1 MPDTHHAYEHLQGIY
16 FPIAIAVFGVVCLGV
31 AALLIAL
38 LFAGC
43 GKRVAPTAPPPTVTV
58 VQPVARDVIEWDEY
72 IGRLESPE
80 TVEVRA
86 RVSGFLRAEL
96 PEDWDR
102 IAHRGPGSRA
112 QTEFSLEFCPRL
124 AAAGLLVPHWP
135 KEYGGQGL

>member
-1 MPDTHHAYEHLQGIY
+1 MNTLRIA
-16 FPIAIAVFGVVCLGV
+16 PI
-31 AALLIAL
+31 LIAL

-86 RVSGFLRAEL
+86 RVSGYLDKVQFKEGKEVKKGDLLFTIDRRPYQAEYDRADAEHQRAMSQAEL
-96 PEDWDR
+96 RSEE
-102 IAHRGPGSRA
+102 HTSELQSR
-112 QTEFSLEFCPRL
+112 LHLVCRL
-124 AAAGLLVPHWP
+124 
-135 KEYGGQGL
+135 